1 MQGKIL
7 SRLEGL
13 PQEAIVVH
21 VQLSLYVESE
31 ITSLIPQVQLSIVC
45 STYCQWQK
53 AGREPGNKTT
63 HSVLDVNQYPVFLWH
78 D

>member
-45 STYCQWQK
+45 NTYCQ
-53 AGREPGNKTT
+53 
-63 HSVLDVNQYPVFLWH
+63 
-78 D
+78 